1 VAQGNETKVF
11 SSAYLR
17 LSLLF
22 CPVVLVVLG
31 AGIGAVGALI
41 LSRPVHPLE
50 LSVAALIS
58 IAVGVLAVLPMVIM
72 IRAGGLV
79 LLRCATMANMAR
91 LVGIAIGGVAAVL
104 LLPKDAHKM
113 VLILWLIA
121 FYFLLLIGESI
132 VSSWVMKHSR
142 L

>member
-1 VAQGNETKVF
+1 MVQGNETRVF

-17 LSLLF
+17 STLLL
-22 CPVVLVVLG
+22 CPVVLVLLGAAVGVLG
-31 AGIGAVGALI
+31 AFI

-50 LSVAALIS
+50 LGVAALIS
-58 IAVGVLAVLPMVIM
+58 IAVGILAVLPMVIM
-72 IRAGGLV
+72 IRGGGLV

-104 LLPKDAHKM
+104 LLPRDAHKM